1 MSKQQFQLWFKT
13 LKNLFQQGANS
24 ILYRIGRET
33 GKTLLTHLN
42 TLILSDD
49 EAFNYLLLALNKL
62 GWGKYWNTKIESEQI
77 TLELH
82 NPIEAYEDRS
92 TSCHYVQGILEGM
105 GEIYMETPVFAIE
118 ESCVSQK
125 NRFCTFKIVKREKYL
140 EEWEN
145 KSEFDEV
152 LKEFDGKAKS
162 KASFIMTQEGHVL
175 IKHLNEDLNCDEIAH
190 LNSPMLGAATRCSM
204 ENKWTLNQLVL
215 MGDKGNLM
223 LKGTSDGKA
232 MVVAILDKNASPG
245 LIGIALKQACE
256 KLEKLVDKYPKL

>member
-82 NPIEAYEDRS
+82 NPIEAYEDRI

-162 KASFIMTQEGHVL
+162 KASFIMTQEGHIL